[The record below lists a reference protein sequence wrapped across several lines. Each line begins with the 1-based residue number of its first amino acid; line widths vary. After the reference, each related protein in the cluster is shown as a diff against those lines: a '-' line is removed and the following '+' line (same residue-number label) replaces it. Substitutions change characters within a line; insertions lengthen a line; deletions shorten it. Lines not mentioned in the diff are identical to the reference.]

1 LRAEPGHA
9 FDSYD
14 DHRMVM
20 AAAVLGLAVPGIEV
34 LNVATV
40 GKTFPDF
47 TSVWGELVRSGS

>member
-1 LRAEPGHA
+1 VPAGHA

-20 AAAVLGLAVPGIEV
+20 AAAVLGLGVPGVEV

-47 TSVWGELVRSGS
+47 TAVWQGLVQGEDR